1 MKTKLYIVTL
11 AVSFFSVMP
20 LAQAKGLNF
29 SDLSGL
35 KASKIINFDKI
46 SIASVLRPVSFN
58 DIREKAEY
66 ATQVSVVYLE
76 NSQLA
81 DCYRAQPFLFGI
93 LTLFIAVSLGAIGF
107 IFHLIHNDPRFY

>member
-20 LAQAKGLNF
+20 LAQAKGLNLP
-29 SDLSGL
+29 DLSGL
-35 KASKIINFDKI
+35 KASKILNFDKI
-46 SIASVLRPVSFN
+46 SIASVLRPISFD
-58 DIREKAEY
+58 DIREKAECV
-66 ATQVSVVYLE
+66 AQVSMVYLE

-81 DCYRAQPFLFGI
+81 DCYRTQPILFGI
-93 LTLFIAVSLGAIGF
+93 LTLFTAVSLGAIGF